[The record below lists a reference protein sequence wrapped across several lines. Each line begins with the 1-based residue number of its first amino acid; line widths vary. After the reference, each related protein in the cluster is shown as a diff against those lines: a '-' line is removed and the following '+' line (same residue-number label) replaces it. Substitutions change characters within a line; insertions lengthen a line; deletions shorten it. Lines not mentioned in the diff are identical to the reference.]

1 MKKLALLFVL
11 LMGVVLV
18 ADAQFKPEGGEKN
31 LEVNFSPLGGSNVSI
46 PGAGIKFRSFSSP
59 TSALRLGVFLGMESS
74 SEITQDE
81 DPDIDTAEL
90 TDKSSSFSINI
101 QPGIEKHMAGTSR
114 LSPYMG
120 AYVNI
125 GYMSTTDVSEA
136 QWGPET
142 GNVGTTTDKSGA
154 LNLGLNAVAGFDWY
168 FAEDVYLG
176 TEFGFGLGYS
186 TDLTNSSET
195 EGFEPDEVNDSTES
209 TVGNTNS
216 FQIGPNVVGQLRLGW
231 LF

>member
-11 LMGVVLV
+11 LMGVVLG

-31 LEVNFSPLGGSNVSI
+31 LEVNFSPLGGSNISI
-46 PGAGIKFRSFSSP
+46 PGAGIKFRSFKSS

-74 SEITQDE
+74 SEVTQDE
-81 DPDIDTAEL
+81 DSEIDAAEL
-90 TDKSSSFSINI
+90 TDNSSSFSINI
-101 QPGIEKHMAGTSR
+101 QPGIEKHMAGTDR

-125 GYMSTTDVSEA
+125 GYTSTTEKTET

-142 GNVGTTTDKSGA
+142 SDVGTQTDKSGSM
-154 LNLGLNAVAGFDWY
+154 NLGLNAVAGFDWY
-168 FAEDVYLG
+168 FTNDVYLG
-176 TEFGFGLGYS
+176 TEFGFGVAYS
-186 TDLTNSSET
+186 TDLTNSSDF
-195 EGFEPDEVNDSTES
+195 EGFDPNPDSGES
-209 TVGNTNS
+209 KVGNSSS